1 MEDLPGAAWPLTPKL
16 PTALTILVAPRFARL
31 DHRRTTCFFGDP
43 LEFYPAESF
52 QLINVSSSS
61 VVPTAIARLRR
72 PSRLARSAS
81 TGPLVTE
88 KGTNRCETFRSG
100 NSYLRCCC
108 FAATLLYKSDQES
121 GVSFSV
127 INE

>member
-61 VVPTAIARLRR
+61 VVSTPIARLRR

-88 KGTNRCETFRSG
+88 KDTNRCETFRSG
-100 NSYLRCCC
+100 NSYLRCY

-121 GVSFSV
+121 YVSFSV